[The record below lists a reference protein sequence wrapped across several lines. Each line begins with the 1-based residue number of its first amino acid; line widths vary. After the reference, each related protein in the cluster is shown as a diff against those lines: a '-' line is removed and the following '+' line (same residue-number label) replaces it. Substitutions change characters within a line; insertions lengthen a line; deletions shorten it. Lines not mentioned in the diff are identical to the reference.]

1 MNDQP
6 VIYMTDRQLERKSAY
21 RIDPILASQV
31 QRVEH
36 NPRIDGE
43 IYGTS
48 LWKKKARA
56 TGVLFALTAG
66 SLMIAPSPDIVDA
79 AGRCRQYEAL
89 LIEHAPRGG
98 WNVVRM
104 SQYMWRE
111 SRCTPHVRSRTRDTG
126 LLQINDINL
135 TYLSSK
141 MGFTVTVDALRDPT
155 TNIKAA
161 ARLCEFARRAWRN
174 CYAPW
179 RTR

>member
-56 TGVLFALTAG
+56 AGVLIALTASTFTVG
-66 SLMIAPSPDIVDA
+66 ADVRTADA
-79 AGRCRQYEAL
+79 LGRCTMYEQAL
-89 LIEHAPRGG
+89 RANAPAGG
-98 WNVVRM
+98 WNVARM
-104 SQYMWRE
+104 SRYMWRE
-111 SRCTPHVRSRTRDTG
+111 SRCQPEVRSRTRDTG

-135 TYLSSK
+135 AYLSSK
-141 MGFTVTVDALRDPT
+141 MGFKVTVDALRDPT
-155 TNIKAA
+155 TNIRAA
-161 ARLCEFARRAWRN
+161 ARLCEFARRAWGN